1 MTIKVKRIADPRRKK
16 IARKG
21 GGKGGGAPSP
31 TTPHTPTEY
40 PNTIR
45 SMATARIL
53 EVLSEGMVSGMHTAH
68 DDGANFWQS
77 VLLDETPVAD
87 PANNFQFRITQGD
100 FRYGTPSQDPIPG
113 YPISEETFPVG
124 VKCTYATPVVRAISK
139 LGITSVRYTIQF
151 PALYMQET
159 DGDINGTNCDYAFDI
174 QIDGG

>member
-1 MTIKVKRIADPRRKK
+1 MTIKVKRIADPRQKK

-31 TTPHTPTEY
+31 TTPHTPTEF

-68 DDGANFWQS
+68 YDGANFWQS

-87 PANNFQFRITQGD
+87 LRQQLPIQDHRKATSATARPAKTR
-100 FRYGTPSQDPIPG
+100 SQ
-113 YPISEETFPVG
+113 
-124 VKCTYATPVVRAISK
+124 ATRSRSPRSRSA
-139 LGITSVRYTIQF
+139 
-151 PALYMQET
+151 
-159 DGDINGTNCDYAFDI
+159 
-174 QIDGG
+174 